1 MGERASNRSRNLH
14 DASARAAPAT
24 TTDPPG
30 TAVSNP
36 RARDASVSTTARN
49 SASAP
54 AAAPAASAKKSVKKT
69 AAKPAQR
76 PASGPSNKV
85 PASRGRSAV
94 KAKTDAPTV
103 PDALVTE
110 PVTVNGPMADAARA
124 GTALPVRPG
133 EDPWTAQ
140 EVAEV
145 EADLRAEVERLRAD
159 VASADTALA
168 DLLRDA
174 SDGAGDD
181 QADAGSKNFE
191 REHEMSI
198 ANNARD
204 MLLQSER
211 ALARIA
217 AGTYGVCESCGEP
230 IGKARLQVFP
240 RATLCMGCKQKQE
253 RR

>member
-1 MGERASNRSRNLH
+1 M
-14 DASARAAPAT
+14 
-24 TTDPPG
+24 
-30 TAVSNP
+30 
-36 RARDASVSTTARN
+36 STTARN
-49 SASAP
+49 SAPAASPAASAP
-54 AAAPAASAKKSVKKT
+54 AAKKAVKKT

-76 PASGPSNKV
+76 PAASGPANKV
-85 PASRGRSAV
+85 PASRAGRATAAKQPKAEPLATPETAPTARPAGRSA
-94 KAKTDAPTV
+94 
-103 PDALVTE
+103 
-110 PVTVNGPMADAARA
+110 AD
-124 GTALPVRPG
+124 TLPVRPG
-133 EDPWTAQ
+133 EDPWTTE

-145 EADLRAEVERLRAD
+145 EADLRAEVERLRGD

-198 ANNARD
+198 AANARD
-204 MLLQSER
+204 MLVQSER

-240 RATLCMGCKQKQE
+240 RATLCMSCKQKQE

>member
-1 MGERASNRSRNLH
+1 M
-14 DASARAAPAT
+14 
-24 TTDPPG
+24 
-30 TAVSNP
+30 
-36 RARDASVSTTARN
+36 STTARN
-49 SASAP
+49 SATAASPAASAP
-54 AAAPAASAKKSVKKT
+54 AAKKTAKKA

-76 PASGPSNKV
+76 PAASGPANKV
-85 PASRGRSAV
+85 PASRGGRAA
-94 KAKTDAPTV
+94 AKTK
-103 PDALVTE
+103 TE
-110 PVTVNGPMADAARA
+110 PLVAAETAAPSRPSGRGA
-124 GTALPVRPG
+124 PGALPVRPG
-133 EDPWTAQ
+133 EDPWSAA

-145 EADLRAEVERLRAD
+145 ETDLRAEVERLRAD

-198 ANNARD
+198 AANARD
-204 MLLQSER
+204 MLVQSER

-217 AGTYGVCESCGEP
+217 AGTYGGCESCGEP

-240 RATLCMGCKQKQE
+240 RATLCMDCKQKQE

>member
-1 MGERASNRSRNLH
+1 
-14 DASARAAPAT
+14 
-24 TTDPPG
+24 
-30 TAVSNP
+30 VS
-36 RARDASVSTTARN
+36 STARK
-49 SASAP
+49 SASATAQDTP
-54 AAAPAASAKKSVKKT
+54 APAAKKVVKKT
-69 AAKPAQR
+69 PAAKPAQR
-76 PASGPSNKV
+76 PAASGPSAKV
-85 PASRGRSAV
+85 PTSRGRTPSA
-94 KAKTDAPTV
+94 
-103 PDALVTE
+103 
-110 PVTVNGPMADAARA
+110 AARTEKSPA
-124 GTALPVRPG
+124 PRPQTADGLAVRTG

-145 EADLRAEVERLRAD
+145 EADLTSEVERLRAD
-159 VASADTALA
+159 VAAADIALA

-198 ANNARD
+198 AANARE

-217 AGTYGVCESCGEP
+217 AGTYGVCESCGDP

-240 RATLCMGCKQKQE
+240 RATLCMSCKQKQE

>member
-1 MGERASNRSRNLH
+1 
-14 DASARAAPAT
+14 
-24 TTDPPG
+24 
-30 TAVSNP
+30 
-36 RARDASVSTTARN
+36 VSTTARN
-49 SASAP
+49 SAPAASPAASAP
-54 AAAPAASAKKSVKKT
+54 AAKKK

-76 PASGPSNKV
+76 PAASGPANKV
-85 PASRGRSAV
+85 PASRGGRSTSTSSAKP
-94 KAKTDAPTV
+94 KA
-103 PDALVTE
+103 E
-110 PVTVNGPMADAARA
+110 PVTAADTAQAAGRGA
-124 GTALPVRPG
+124 ADTLPVRPG
-133 EDPWTAQ
+133 EDPWTTA

-159 VASADTALA
+159 VASADNALA

-198 ANNARD
+198 AANARD

-230 IGKARLQVFP
+230 VGKARLQVFP
-240 RATLCMGCKQKQE
+240 RATLCMSCKQKQE

>member
-1 MGERASNRSRNLH
+1 M
-14 DASARAAPAT
+14 
-24 TTDPPG
+24 
-30 TAVSNP
+30 
-36 RARDASVSTTARN
+36 STTARN
-49 SASAP
+49 SASA
-54 AAAPAASAKKSVKKT
+54 ATTASAPAAKKAVKKT

-76 PASGPSNKV
+76 PAASGPANKV
-85 PASRGRSAV
+85 PASRAGRAAAKPKNETLPASEAVESATAV
-94 KAKTDAPTV
+94 AVAAGGGAPET
-103 PDALVTE
+103 
-110 PVTVNGPMADAARA
+110 
-124 GTALPVRPG
+124 LPVRLG

-140 EVAEV
+140 EIAEV
-145 EADLRAEVERLRAD
+145 VADLRTEVDRLRAD

-198 ANNARD
+198 AANARE
-204 MLLQSER
+204 MLIQSER

-217 AGTYGVCESCGEP
+217 AGTYGACESCGEP

-240 RATLCMGCKQKQE
+240 RATLCVSCKQKQE

>member
-1 MGERASNRSRNLH
+1 MS
-14 DASARAAPAT
+14 
-24 TTDPPG
+24 
-30 TAVSNP
+30 
-36 RARDASVSTTARN
+36 TARN
-49 SASAP
+49 SAPAASPAISAP
-54 AAAPAASAKKSVKKT
+54 AAKKAGKKT

-76 PASGPSNKV
+76 PAASGPANKV
-85 PASRGRSAV
+85 PASRGGRAAAAA
-94 KAKTDAPTV
+94 AKPKTEVPT
-103 PDALVTE
+103 PEPALVAA
-110 PVTVNGPMADAARA
+110 NGTA
-124 GTALPVRPG
+124 GRGAPGALPVRPG
-133 EDPWTAQ
+133 EDPWSEA

-145 EADLRAEVERLRAD
+145 EADLRAEVDRLRAD

-198 ANNARD
+198 AANARE

-217 AGTYGVCESCGEP
+217 AGTYGACETCGEP

-240 RATLCMGCKQKQE
+240 RATLCVSCKQKQE
-253 RR
+253 RRY

>member
-1 MGERASNRSRNLH
+1 
-14 DASARAAPAT
+14 
-24 TTDPPG
+24 
-30 TAVSNP
+30 
-36 RARDASVSTTARN
+36 VSTTARN
-49 SASAP
+49 SASAASP
-54 AAAPAASAKKSVKKT
+54 ATAPAVKKASKKT

-76 PASGPSNKV
+76 PAASGPANKV
-85 PASRGRSAV
+85 PASRGGRAAA
-94 KAKTDAPTV
+94 AKPKTEVLPE
-103 PDALVTE
+103 PALV
-110 PVTVNGPMADAARA
+110 PA
-124 GTALPVRPG
+124 GTAGRAVPAALPVRPG
-133 EDPWTAQ
+133 EDPWTEA

-145 EADLRAEVERLRAD
+145 ETDLRAEVDRLRAD

-198 ANNARD
+198 AANARE

-217 AGTYGVCESCGEP
+217 AGTYGACESCGEP

-240 RATLCMGCKQKQE
+240 RATLCVSCKQKQE
-253 RR
+253 RRY

>member
-1 MGERASNRSRNLH
+1 M
-14 DASARAAPAT
+14 
-24 TTDPPG
+24 
-30 TAVSNP
+30 
-36 RARDASVSTTARN
+36 STTARN
-49 SASAP
+49 SAPAASPASAP
-54 AAAPAASAKKSVKKT
+54 AVKKAGKKT

-76 PASGPSNKV
+76 PAASGPANKV
-85 PASRGRSAV
+85 PASRAGRAAA
-94 KAKTDAPTV
+94 AKPKTETV
-103 PDALVTE
+103 PTPEPALVAA
-110 PVTVNGPMADAARA
+110 NGAVGHAAPD
-124 GTALPVRPG
+124 ALPVRPG
-133 EDPWTAQ
+133 EDPWTEA

-145 EADLRAEVERLRAD
+145 EADLRAEVDRLRAD

-198 ANNARD
+198 AANARD

-217 AGTYGVCESCGEP
+217 AGTYGACESCGEP

-240 RATLCMGCKQKQE
+240 RATLCMSCKQKQE
-253 RR
+253 RRY

>member
-1 MGERASNRSRNLH
+1 
-14 DASARAAPAT
+14 
-24 TTDPPG
+24 
-30 TAVSNP
+30 
-36 RARDASVSTTARN
+36 VSTTARN
-49 SASAP
+49 SAPAASPAASAP
-54 AAAPAASAKKSVKKT
+54 AAKKAVKKT

-76 PASGPSNKV
+76 PAASGPANKV
-85 PASRGRSAV
+85 PASRGGRAAAAKPKTETLPTPESSASV
-94 KAKTDAPTV
+94 
-103 PDALVTE
+103 
-110 PVTVNGPMADAARA
+110 AARPA
-124 GTALPVRPG
+124 GRGAPDTLPVRPG
-133 EDPWTAQ
+133 EDPWTAG

-198 ANNARD
+198 AANARD
-204 MLLQSER
+204 MLVQSER

-217 AGTYGVCESCGEP
+217 AGTYGVCESCGES

-240 RATLCMGCKQKQE
+240 RATLCMSCKQKQE

>member
-1 MGERASNRSRNLH
+1 M
-14 DASARAAPAT
+14 
-24 TTDPPG
+24 
-30 TAVSNP
+30 
-36 RARDASVSTTARN
+36 STTARN
-49 SASAP
+49 SAPAASPASAP
-54 AAAPAASAKKSVKKT
+54 AVKKAGKKT

-76 PASGPSNKV
+76 PAASGPANKV
-85 PASRGRSAV
+85 PASRGGRAAA
-94 KAKTDAPTV
+94 KPKTDTV
-103 PDALVTE
+103 PAPEPALV
-110 PVTVNGPMADAARA
+110 AAN
-124 GTALPVRPG
+124 GTAVPGVLPVRPG
-133 EDPWTAQ
+133 EDPWSEA

-145 EADLRAEVERLRAD
+145 ETDLRAEVDRLRAD
-159 VASADTALA
+159 VALADTALA

-198 ANNARD
+198 AANARE
-204 MLLQSER
+204 MLGQSER

-240 RATLCMGCKQKQE
+240 RATLCMSCKQKQE
-253 RR
+253 RRY

>member
-1 MGERASNRSRNLH
+1 
-14 DASARAAPAT
+14 
-24 TTDPPG
+24 
-30 TAVSNP
+30 
-36 RARDASVSTTARN
+36 VSTTARN
-49 SASAP
+49 SASA
-54 AAAPAASAKKSVKKT
+54 AATAASAPAAKKATKKT

-76 PASGPSNKV
+76 PAASGPANKV
-85 PASRGRSAV
+85 PASRGGRTAA
-94 KAKTDAPTV
+94 KPKTDTLPTGAAAPAAPTAV
-103 PDALVTE
+103 GAP
-110 PVTVNGPMADAARA
+110 GI
-124 GTALPVRPG
+124 LPVRPG
-133 EDPWTAQ
+133 EDPWTEE

-145 EADLRAEVERLRAD
+145 QADLHAEVDRLRAD
-159 VASADTALA
+159 VASADNALA

-198 ANNARD
+198 AANARE
-204 MLLQSER
+204 MLIQSER

-240 RATLCMGCKQKQE
+240 RATLCMSCKQKQE

>member
-1 MGERASNRSRNLH
+1 M
-14 DASARAAPAT
+14 
-24 TTDPPG
+24 
-30 TAVSNP
+30 
-36 RARDASVSTTARN
+36 STTARN
-49 SASAP
+49 SASA
-54 AAAPAASAKKSVKKT
+54 ASTTASAPAAKKAAKKT

-76 PASGPSNKV
+76 PAASGPANKV
-85 PASRGRSAV
+85 PASRGGRTAAKPKTETLPTPEAAAAV
-94 KAKTDAPTV
+94 AP
-103 PDALVTE
+103 
-110 PVTVNGPMADAARA
+110 AAA
-124 GTALPVRPG
+124 GAPGTLPVRPG
-133 EDPWTAQ
+133 EDPWTDE

-145 EADLRAEVERLRAD
+145 QADLRTEVERLRAD
-159 VASADTALA
+159 VESADTALA

-198 ANNARD
+198 AANARD
-204 MLLQSER
+204 MLIQSER

-217 AGTYGVCESCGEP
+217 AGTYGICESCGEP

-240 RATLCMGCKQKQE
+240 RATLCMSCKQKQE